1 MVGFP
6 FFFFFFFWF
15 CPGDTDL
22 PSGPIV
28 RINPHE
34 LHIKDPQFYDEL
46 YAPSSKRRDK
56 YANWTVLAGAPAST
70 FATVTHAQ
78 HRLRRAALNPF
89 FSKRAVANAEPLIWD
104 KVQHLCRRLQAA
116 CPAKTV
122 VRLDAAYMALTMDII
137 THYSYGASYNY
148 LSEDNFKL
156 EWKETVV
163 DGSANGALLRQFPW
177 SLPLLKAI
185 PLQLLDGM
193 VPKAAALMHW
203 QRMVRKQVDTII
215 KNNQHGVKAAGT
227 IFQAILDSDL
237 PPQEKAAERLQDE
250 GQTLVGAG
258 SETTAK
264 ALSLITF
271 YLLRDKKLLQLLRE
285 ELSTAPME
293 PGSGDPLLPHLEKLP
308 YLVCTGYIKPY
319 SRSIPTQL
327 TGLYSLPSL
336 MKAFV

>member
-1 MVGFP
+1 
-6 FFFFFFFWF
+6 
-15 CPGDTDL
+15 
-22 PSGPIV
+22 
-28 RINPHE
+28 
-34 LHIKDPQFYDEL
+34 
-46 YAPSSKRRDK
+46 
-56 YANWTVLAGAPAST
+56 
-70 FATVTHAQ
+70 
-78 HRLRRAALNPF
+78 
-89 FSKRAVANAEPLIWD
+89 
-104 KVQHLCRRLQAA
+104 
-116 CPAKTV
+116 
-122 VRLDAAYMALTMDII
+122 
-137 THYSYGASYNY
+137 
-148 LSEDNFKL
+148 
-156 EWKETVV
+156 
-163 DGSANGALLRQFPW
+163 
-177 SLPLLKAI
+177 
-185 PLQLLDGM
+185 
-193 VPKAAALMHW
+193 MHW

-227 IFQAILDSDL
+227 IFQAILDSGL

-258 SETTAK
+258 SGTTAK